1 MVARGVNLSFLADV
15 RPFLKGT
22 DDVQE
27 ALDDV
32 GGSLDDLTRDAQAAS
47 RTQAQALDGIADAGN
62 AATDQLADDFR
73 TMARQADQSFDQVH
87 ASGNKALDDLGT
99 EGKSK
104 AAGAGAEVGQEFA
117 ANLGEQIGSGQANLA
132 DILSGTLGGLVSI
145 PGIGAAAA
153 GIGIGA
159 LLVKGLVDGASKSR
173 EALTEAIQTV
183 FDSIT
188 IDASNLS
195 IEWNRQKMLDD
206 AIDNLTEGGRAA
218 DLQRIADWVKLGI
231 GEDTISNALVGELD
245 PTQVAALKSFVD
257 EQRRIAAD
265 QGRLET
271 EAGTAA
277 LDVLHLFER
286 QQEAQKTA
294 NDLAQTQVNL
304 YRDAAQHQRD
314 INQAIANRPQDLAYT
329 AGQFR
334 RDDS

>member
-1 MVARGVNLSFLADV
+1 MARGVNLSFLADV

-22 DDVQE
+22 DDVQD

-47 RTQAQALDGIADAGN
+47 RNQAQALDGIADAGN
-62 AATDQLADDFR
+62 QTTDALADDFR

-153 GIGIGA
+153 GIGVGA
-159 LLVKGLVDGASKSR
+159 LLVKGLVDGASKAR

-231 GEDTISNALVGELD
+231 GDDTISAALVGELD
-245 PTQVAALKSFVD
+245 PAQVAALKAFVD
-257 EQRRIAAD
+257 DQRKIAAD

-277 LDVLHLFER
+277 LDVLHLFEK
-286 QQEAQKTA
+286 QHEAQRTA

-304 YRDAAQHQRD
+304 YKDAADHQAE
-314 INQAIANRPQDLAYT
+314 INRQIANRPADLTYT
-329 AGQFR
+329 SGQFR